1 MYDRNRPNYNPIKI
15 RVSHSILHKGDVDT
29 KPFKVFTLKEE
40 FTNYIKHY
48 FSRTGPKK
56 KKPSKLLTKFKNLIV
71 L

>member
-1 MYDRNRPNYNPIKI
+1 M
-15 RVSHSILHKGDVDT
+15 SHSILHKGDVDT